1 MNYSGIIHKY
11 WRYLWY
17 ECASTVTLLEN
28 MLIKNNEENN
38 EYTMFYD
45 TELKITKDL
54 HTFGEIGILKMIN
67 DKIKTKSIIL
77 ENK

>member
-1 MNYSGIIHKY
+1 
-11 WRYLWY
+11 
-17 ECASTVTLLEN
+17 

-77 ENK
+77 ENKWCSLDIQLIMEVKCTICLYLKQK